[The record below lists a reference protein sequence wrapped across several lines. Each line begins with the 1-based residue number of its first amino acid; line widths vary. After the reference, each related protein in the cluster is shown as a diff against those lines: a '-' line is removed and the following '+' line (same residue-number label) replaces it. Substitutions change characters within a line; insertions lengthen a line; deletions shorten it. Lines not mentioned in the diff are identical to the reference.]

1 MIPIPTATVLELAFS
16 HGPYLLFV
24 VLIVIGTYTML
35 ANRNL
40 LKSLV
45 GLYVFQSGIIL
56 FFIMVAFRDEA
67 TLPIVP
73 DDSDANKAAELINP
87 LPHAMMLTAIV
98 VGVAT
103 LGVGLSIL
111 RRIQGEVGTIEDKFK
126 DEN

>member
-1 MIPIPTATVLELAFS
+1 MLIPTATVLELALS
-16 HGPYLLFV
+16 HGPYLLFF
-24 VLIVIGTYTML
+24 VLIVIVTYTML
-35 ANRNL
+35 SNRNL

-56 FFIMVAFRDEA
+56 FFIMVAFRDQA

-73 DDSDANKAAELINP
+73 YGADANKAVELINP

>member
-1 MIPIPTATVLELAFS
+1 MLIPTATVLELALS

-35 ANRNL
+35 ANRNF

-56 FFIMVAFRDEA
+56 FFIMVAFRDQA
-67 TLPIVP
+67 TLPIV
-73 DDSDANKAAELINP
+73 DKDKAGELINP